1 MLHMQSIGYVAEY
14 SNYYDTHI
22 MTDLIHIMTD
32 LIHFSIKKKKKQEV
46 KPTYW
51 TAICRDNGS
60 LEVFNSDKRII
71 RQYFSFLHEKPIIYS

>member
-1 MLHMQSIGYVAEY
+1 MQSIGYVAKY
-14 SNYYDTHI
+14 SNEYDT
-22 MTDLIHIMTD
+22 HIMTD

-60 LEVFNSDKRII
+60 LEVFNSEKRIT